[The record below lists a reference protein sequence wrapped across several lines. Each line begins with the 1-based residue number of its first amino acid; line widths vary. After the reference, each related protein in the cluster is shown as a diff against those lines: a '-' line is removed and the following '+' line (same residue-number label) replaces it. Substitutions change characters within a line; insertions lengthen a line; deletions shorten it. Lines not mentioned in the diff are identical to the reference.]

1 MCPIGASME
10 IWIPAKAPATKVV
23 RLESRI
29 LITYYHGQIEAFI
42 LLEVPEKPQSPH
54 THTHTQTDMAS
65 LKYMMMMID
74 GTKKIVILP
83 FTKKSGA

>member
-1 MCPIGASME
+1 MKYPKN
-10 IWIPAKAPATKVV
+10 PKV
-23 RLESRI
+23 
-29 LITYYHGQIEAFI
+29 
-42 LLEVPEKPQSPH
+42 H

>member
-1 MCPIGASME
+1 MQIG
-10 IWIPAKAPATKVV
+10 IPAKAPATKVV

-54 THTHTQTDMAS
+54 ANRRMRFKVYELTRGARAAPFS
-65 LKYMMMMID
+65 RIFACNS
-74 GTKKIVILP
+74 GTEK
-83 FTKKSGA
+83 